1 MLKFILLIKQRRL
14 KMKLLLISFFIFCLE
29 NLIAKPVVVGGV
41 ALKVNDSIITIHEL
55 KEASKKMG
63 EQKATDYLIVQK
75 LKEQEIQRLKIYVDE
90 VRLDNEINMIAAQNN
105 MSYMQFLEALRLQK
119 IDLQK
124 YKEELKNQIQTREL
138 MRSIIMSQDISSED
152 KMLEY
157 YNKHIS
163 EFKTPQ
169 SIQVMRYSSK
179 DSSLLQR
186 IANNKKLNLK
196 GVSKSEEKFELEAL
210 NPQIADMFI
219 SLKEGEFSPIMDA
232 GDGTYVVF
240 MAMKKIGSEEMSFE
254 KAKNLIAQKL
264 SENNQ
269 EHILEEYFLKLKLKA
284 KVEYVRK

>member
-1 MLKFILLIKQRRL
+1 
-14 KMKLLLISFFIFCLE
+14 MKLLLISFFIFCLE
-29 NLIAKPVVVGGV
+29 NLVAKPVVVGGV

-90 VRLDNEINMIAAQNN
+90 VRLDNEISMIAAQNN

-157 YNKHIS
+157 YNKHRS

>member
-1 MLKFILLIKQRRL
+1 
-14 KMKLLLISFFIFCLE
+14 MKLLLISFFIFCLE